1 MMVLKIQKLIPI
13 EKVKFPVSIVQWK
26 CNFSLEVNLCIF
38 RHLRRWLFSKTPGS
52 DILPINMRKQLH
64 AVILIIFYI
73 CFIQSRKHNKKYFE
87 ILYMYM
93 QRLNIDLNDMD

>member
-38 RHLRRWLFSKTPGS
+38 LHLRRWLFSKTPGS
-52 DILPINMRKQLH
+52 DILPINMRKQLL

-73 CFIQSRKHNKKYFE
+73 CFIQSRKHNKNILKYCTC
-87 ILYMYM
+87 ICKG
-93 QRLNIDLNDMD
+93 